1 MISKNETIAVAK
13 LSNTTSIKTF
23 TTMNIE
29 RSAPIIAPDNN
40 VYFHFIYDPAVQS
53 KQLVV

>member
-1 MISKNETIAVAK
+1 MISKKETIAVAK

-23 TTMNIE
+23 TTMNME

-53 KQLVV
+53 KQLIV